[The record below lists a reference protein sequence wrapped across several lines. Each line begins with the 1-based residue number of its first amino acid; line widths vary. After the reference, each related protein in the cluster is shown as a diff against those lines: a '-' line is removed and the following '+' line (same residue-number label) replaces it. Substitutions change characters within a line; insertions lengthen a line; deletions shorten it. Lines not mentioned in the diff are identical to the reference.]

1 MVYGQGSG
9 KFHCSVS
16 IVQRTLKRNK
26 LQPAYE
32 IPRRKRPIKP
42 DIRELI
48 NEPRKI
54 FAYDAT
60 EFYLVSRL
68 RVVVIPILDLGSR
81 KFINYGIRVRSFRQK
96 DVTAIWDE
104 ALWKEDIDSS
114 QLTALSDKGTQM
126 KGSRTKAHLI
136 GKWNVKLTLF

>member
-1 MVYGQGSG
+1 M
-9 KFHCSVS
+9 H
-16 IVQRTLKRNK
+16 R
-26 LQPAYE
+26 
-32 IPRRKRPIKP
+32 KP

-60 EFYLVSRL
+60 KFYLVSRL

-81 KFINYGIRVRSFRQK
+81 KFINYGIQVRSFRQK

-104 ALWKEDIDSS
+104 ALWTEDID
-114 QLTALSDKGTQM
+114 QA
-126 KGSRTKAHLI
+126 
-136 GKWNVKLTLF
+136 N